1 MSYIEVSSLI
11 KKVPALH
18 MTLIAGEGG
27 LDRHIV
33 TTDVNRPGLALAG
46 FYKNLASKRVQIFG
60 KGEQAF
66 IEECSSDEQERILAE
81 FFRYKFPALIFT
93 HDANPPD
100 CFLKIADKTLTP
112 IFKTTHST
120 HDFII
125 QFTRV
130 ITEELAPSTS
140 IHGVLIEVF
149 GVGVLLMGASGI
161 GKSETAIELV
171 ERGHR
176 LVADDIVKIRC
187 LNNTQLYGYTSEL
200 IRHHMEL
207 RGIGIINVKNLF
219 GVGAIRQSKR
229 IEIVIYLEDWDP
241 AKDYERLGLSEETVD
256 ILGVKLERLLIPV
269 RPGRNVPILIETAA
283 MNFRSKNM
291 GYHAAKELSDRIASQ
306 IEHNKSNTDKKES

>member
-1 MSYIEVSSLI
+1 MSFIEVSSLLSI
-11 KKVPALH
+11 MPNLH
-18 MTLIAGEGG
+18 LSVVAGKNG

-46 FYKNLASKRVQIFG
+46 FYKNLASKRVQVFG

-66 IEECSSDEQERILAE
+66 IQDCSEDELERIIAE
-81 FFRYKFPALIFT
+81 FFKYKFPALIFT
-93 HDANPPD
+93 HDTIPPER
-100 CFLKIADKTLTP
+100 FIEAAEKSSTP
-112 IFKTTHST
+112 IFRSSYST

-125 QFTRV
+125 QYTRV

-161 GKSETAIELV
+161 GKSETAIELI

-176 LVADDIVKIRC
+176 LIADDIVKIRC

-200 IRHHMEL
+200 IQHHMEL
-207 RGIGIINVKNLF
+207 RGIGIINVKDLF

-229 IEIVIYLEDWDP
+229 LELVVYLEDWDP
-241 AKDYERLGLSEETVD
+241 SKDYERLGLNEETVD
-256 ILGVKLERLLIPV
+256 ILGVQLERLLIPV

-283 MNFRSKNM
+283 MNFRSKLM
-291 GYHAAKELSDRIASQ
+291 GYHAAKDLSDRIASQ
-306 IEHNKSNTDKKES
+306 IEKKSGSSKK